1 LPKLGIPHMGLI
13 VGIFG
18 LVIVASLAGEVF
30 KLKEVLI
37 LSVVLSIG
45 SYLAFVKLL
54 KLQLPVWPAFITG

>member
-1 LPKLGIPHMGLI
+1 
-13 VGIFG
+13 
-18 LVIVASLAGEVF
+18 VIVASLAGEVF